1 MGTGCGF
8 GRFFWIGGVLGCS
21 RDVLVGM
28 LGRGVGLVGTLGEL
42 EGNFFCRYVDFLGYD
57 FWRWFLYLSRDVLL
71 LVGFGTNGRNRTS
84 VVP

>member
-42 EGNFFCRYVDFLGYD
+42 EGRFFCRYVDFLG
-57 FWRWFLYLSRDVLL
+57 
-71 LVGFGTNGRNRTS
+71 
-84 VVP
+84 